1 MYLSYSGFL
10 SIRNLQNNN
19 TVSLAIRWI
28 NKQGDV
34 HGSTSLKDLEIILK
48 SKENI
53 ETSANEDG

>member
-10 SIRNLQNNN
+10 SIRNLQNNNN

-53 ETSANEDG
+53 

>member
-28 NKQGDV
+28 NTQGDV